1 MNEILKILRM
11 NAREST
17 SDIAKMLDRPQAEV
31 EKEISQLEKTGII
44 KGYQAIVDED
54 SLDNNQVTAL
64 IEVDVTP
71 RREDG
76 FDHIARRIAGFP
88 EVKSMYLMSG
98 NYDLLLFVG
107 GENLREV
114 ASFVSAK
121 LAPLE
126 GVISTTS
133 HFMLKTYKN
142 NGVLMETREEYEK
155 LKITP

>member
-31 EKEISQLEKTGII
+31 EKEISQLEKAGII

-76 FDHIARRIAGFP
+76 FDHIARRIASFP

-107 GENLREV
+107 GESLREV

-126 GVISTTS
+126 GIISTTS

>member
-1 MNEILKILRM
+1 MNEILKILRI
-11 NAREST
+11 NARESS
-17 SDIAKMLDRPQAEV
+17 SDIAKMLNRSQEDV
-31 EKEISQLEKTGII
+31 ENEIGQLEKLGII

-54 SLDNNQVTAL
+54 TLDNNQVTAL
-64 IEVDVTP
+64 IEVDVSP

-76 FDHIARRIAGFP
+76 FDHVARRIAAFP

-98 NYDLLLFVG
+98 NYDLLLFIVG
-107 GENLREV
+107 NTLREV

-121 LAPLE
+121 LAPME
-126 GVISTTS
+126 GVNSTTS

-155 LKITP
+155 LKVTP

>member
-1 MNEILKILRM
+1 MNELLKILRM

-17 SDIAKMLDRPQAEV
+17 SDIAKMLNRSQVEV
-31 EKEISQLEKTGII
+31 EKEISQLEKDGII

-54 SLDNNQVTAL
+54 SLDPNQVTAL

-76 FDHIARRIAGFP
+76 FDHIARRIASFP

-107 GENLREV
+107 GDNLREV

-142 NGVLMETREEYEK
+142 NGVLMETQGEYEK

>member
-1 MNEILKILRM
+1 MNEILKILSI
-11 NAREST
+11 NARESIE
-17 SDIAKMLDRPQAEV
+17 DIAKMLDRSQEDVAR
-31 EKEISQLEKTGII
+31 EIDRLEKTGII
-44 KGYQAIVDED
+44 KGYQAIIDED

-64 IEVDVTP
+64 IEVNVTP

-76 FDHIARRIAGFP
+76 FDYVARRIASFP

-98 NYDLLLFVG
+98 NYDLLLFVVG
-107 GENLREV
+107 DSLREV

-121 LAPLE
+121 LASLE
-126 GVISTTS
+126 GVISTAS

>member
-1 MNEILKILRM
+1 MNEILKILRG
-11 NAREST
+11 NARESA
-17 SDIAKMLDRPQAEV
+17 SDIARMLNRTEEDV
-31 EKEISQLEKTGII
+31 EREIRKLEKTGII
-44 KGYQAIVDED
+44 KGYQAIVDEET
-54 SLDNNQVTAL
+54 LENNEVTAL
-64 IEVDVTP
+64 IEVDVAP

-76 FDHIARRIAGFP
+76 FDHVARRIAAFP

-98 NYDLLLFVG
+98 NYDLLLFVV
-107 GENLREV
+107 GESLREV

-126 GVISTTS
+126 GVNSTTS

-155 LKITP
+155 LKVTP

>member
-1 MNEILKILRM
+1 MNEILKILRS
-11 NAREST
+11 NGRET
-17 SDIAKMLDRPQAEV
+17 ASDIARMLDRTEEDVAR
-31 EKEISQLEKTGII
+31 EIKHLEESGII

-54 SLDNNQVTAL
+54 SLDHDKVTAL

-76 FDHIARRIAGFP
+76 FDHIARRIASFP
-88 EVKSMYLMSG
+88 EVESMYLMSG
-98 NYDLLLFVG
+98 NYDLLLFVVG
-107 GENLREV
+107 DSLREV
-114 ASFVSAK
+114 ASFVSGK

-142 NGVLMETREEYEK
+142 NGVLMEQREEYEK
-155 LKITP
+155 LKVTP

>member
-1 MNEILKILRM
+1 
-11 NAREST
+11 
-17 SDIAKMLDRPQAEV
+17 
-31 EKEISQLEKTGII
+31 
-44 KGYQAIVDED
+44 
-54 SLDNNQVTAL
+54 
-64 IEVDVTP
+64 
-71 RREDG
+71 
-76 FDHIARRIAGFP
+76 
-88 EVKSMYLMSG
+88 MYLMSG

-107 GENLREV
+107 GDNLREV

-142 NGVLMETREEYEK
+142 NGVLMETQGEYEK

>member
-1 MNEILKILRM
+1 MNELLKILRM

-17 SDIAKMLDRPQAEV
+17 SDIAKMLNRPQVEV
-31 EKEISQLEKTGII
+31 EKEISQLEKAGII
-44 KGYQAIVDED
+44 KGYQAIIDED
-54 SLDNNQVTAL
+54 SLDHNQVTAL

-76 FDHIARRIAGFP
+76 FDHIARRIASFP

-107 GENLREV
+107 GDNLREV

>member
-1 MNEILKILRM
+1 MNEILKILRI
-11 NAREST
+11 NARESS
-17 SDIAKMLDRPQAEV
+17 SDIAKMLNRSREDV
-31 EKEISQLEKTGII
+31 EKEIGQLEKLGII

-54 SLDNNQVTAL
+54 SLDHNKVTAL
-64 IEVDVTP
+64 IEVDVSP

-76 FDHIARRIAGFP
+76 FDHVARRIASFP
-88 EVKSMYLMSG
+88 EVTSMYLMSG
-98 NYDLLLFVG
+98 NYDLLLFVVG
-107 GENLREV
+107 DTLREV

-126 GVISTTS
+126 GVNSTTS

-155 LKITP
+155 LKVTP

>member
-1 MNEILKILRM
+1 MNEILKILRI
-11 NAREST
+11 NARESS
-17 SDIAKMLDRPQAEV
+17 SDIAKMLNRSQEDV
-31 EKEISQLEKTGII
+31 EKEIGQLEKLGII

-54 SLDNNQVTAL
+54 SLDHNKVTAL
-64 IEVDVTP
+64 IEVDVSP

-76 FDHIARRIAGFP
+76 FDHVARRIASFP
-88 EVKSMYLMSG
+88 EVTSMYLMSG
-98 NYDLLLFVG
+98 NYDLLLFVVG
-107 GENLREV
+107 DTLREV

-126 GVISTTS
+126 GVNSTTS

-155 LKITP
+155 LKVTP

>member
-1 MNEILKILRM
+1 MNEILKILRL
-11 NAREST
+11 NARET
-17 SDIAKMLDRPQAEV
+17 TGNIAKMLNRSRQDV
-31 EKEISQLEKTGII
+31 EKEIGQLESLGII

-76 FDHIARRIAGFP
+76 FDYVARRIGAFP
-88 EVKSMYLMSG
+88 EVKSMFLMSG
-98 NYDLLLFVG
+98 NYDLLLFVVG
-107 GENLREV
+107 DTLRDI
-114 ASFVSAK
+114 ASFISAK

-126 GVISTTS
+126 GVNSTTS

-155 LKITP
+155 LKVTP

>member
-1 MNEILKILRM
+1 MNEILKVLRI
-11 NAREST
+11 NGREST
-17 SDIAKMLDRPQAEV
+17 ADIAKMLNRSQEEV
-31 EKEISQLEKTGII
+31 ENEISRLEKAGII
-44 KGYQAIVDED
+44 KGYQAIIDED
-54 SLDNNQVTAL
+54 SLENNQVTAL

-76 FDHIARRIAGFP
+76 FDHIARRIASFP

-98 NYDLLLFVG
+98 NYDLLLFVV
-107 GENLREV
+107 GESLREV

-155 LKITP
+155 LKVTP